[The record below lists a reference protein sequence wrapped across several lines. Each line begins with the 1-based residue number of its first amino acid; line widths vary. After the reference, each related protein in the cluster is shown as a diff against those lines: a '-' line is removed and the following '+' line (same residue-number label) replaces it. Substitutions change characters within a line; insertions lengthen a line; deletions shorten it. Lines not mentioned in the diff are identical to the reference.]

1 MSDDSGGFSAPPPP
15 PPPPSAGGG
24 GTLPARGL
32 GDILSAAFDVYKAN
46 AAKLIGIVAIVV
58 VPLSLIG
65 ALLTKLAFKANCS
78 TVQQWLRPMGRSA
91 NRGASPSYGS
101 LAVFGIALA
110 FIMSFVVQAAIAR
123 AAGEA
128 TVGDPVDANESYRW
142 GFQHLGNVLWISI
155 LSFLFDPG
163 RSDPVHH
170 PRHHHRDLPDGRDPC
185 LLFENKRGAEALGRS
200 WNLVKGHF
208 WHVLGVVIVTG
219 LITGIV
225 SGIFNALGGSNWF
238 LYWIM
243 DSHRPDH
250 HRAVLRARLGD
261 PVPRP
266 ACPRRVADRRPGAP
280 GAGLQPV
287 TVAGS
292 AAHRRAP
299 RWGARRRPDRV
310 CRRTF
315 TEPPSRGLRSP
326 ATGSVWWRH
335 GAMIQERRD
344 GGAPRGLGRAPLL
357 RPPRHRRRGHPRPV
371 DVLRP
376 AR

>member
-65 ALLTKLAFKANCS
+65 ALLTKVAFNANCS
-78 TVQQWLRPMGRSA
+78 EVQGAFGNIKVCEPRNVAVVATVGVL
-91 NRGASPSYGS
+91 
-101 LAVFGIALA
+101 GIALA

-128 TVGDPVDANESYRW
+128 TVGDPVDVNESYRW
-142 GFQHLGNVLWISI
+142 GFRHLGNVLWISVLAGLAI
-155 LSFLFDPG
+155 FVGLLLLVIPGIIIAIFLTVVIPA
-163 RSDPVHH
+163 
-170 PRHHHRDLPDGRDPC
+170 
-185 LLFENKRGAEALGRS
+185 LLFENKRGTESLGRS

-219 LITGIV
+219 IITGIV

-243 DSHRPDH
+243 DSIGRIITVPFSALVSVILYLD
-250 HRAVLRARLGD
+250 LRARSEALTGD
-261 PVPRP
+261 QVRQE
-266 ACPRRVADRRPGAP
+266 
-280 GAGLQPV
+280 L
-287 TVAGS
+287 
-292 AAHRRAP
+292 AAN
-299 RWGARRRPDRV
+299 
-310 CRRTF
+310 
-315 TEPPSRGLRSP
+315 
-326 ATGSVWWRH
+326 
-335 GAMIQERRD
+335 Q
-344 GGAPRGLGRAPLL
+344 
-357 RPPRHRRRGHPRPV
+357 
-371 DVLRP
+371 
-376 AR
+376 

>member
-46 AAKLIGIVAIVV
+46 AIKLIGIVAIVV

-65 ALLTKLAFKANCS
+65 ALLTKVAFKANCS
-78 TVQQWLRPMGRSA
+78 DVQGPFGSVGTVCEPRNWAVVAFAG
-91 NRGASPSYGS
+91 
-101 LAVFGIALA
+101 VFGFALA

-128 TVGDPVDANESYRW
+128 TVGDPVDTNESYRW
-142 GFQHLGNVLWISI
+142 GFRHLGNVLWISI
-155 LSFLFDPG
+155 LAFLFILGGLILFIIPG
-163 RSDPVHH
+163 IIIAIFLTVVIPA
-170 PRHHHRDLPDGRDPC
+170 

-243 DSHRPDH
+243 DSIGRIITVPFSALVSVILYLD
-250 HRAVLRARLGD
+250 LRARSEALTGD
-261 PVPRP
+261 QVRQE
-266 ACPRRVADRRPGAP
+266 
-280 GAGLQPV
+280 L
-287 TVAGS
+287 
-292 AAHRRAP
+292 AAN
-299 RWGARRRPDRV
+299 
-310 CRRTF
+310 
-315 TEPPSRGLRSP
+315 
-326 ATGSVWWRH
+326 
-335 GAMIQERRD
+335 Q
-344 GGAPRGLGRAPLL
+344 
-357 RPPRHRRRGHPRPV
+357 
-371 DVLRP
+371 
-376 AR
+376 

>member
-65 ALLTKLAFKANCS
+65 ALLTKVAFKTNCS
-78 TVQQWLRPMGRSA
+78 EVQGAFGNIKVCEPRSVAVVATVGVL
-91 NRGASPSYGS
+91 
-101 LAVFGIALA
+101 GIALA

-142 GFQHLGNVLWISI
+142 GFRHLGNVLWISLLAGLAI
-155 LSFLFDPG
+155 FVGLLLFVIPGIIIAIFLTVVIPA
-163 RSDPVHH
+163 
-170 PRHHHRDLPDGRDPC
+170 
-185 LLFENKRGAEALGRS
+185 LLFENKRGTESLSRS

-243 DSHRPDH
+243 DSIARIITVPFSALVSVILYLD
-250 HRAVLRARLGD
+250 LRARSEALTGD
-261 PVPRP
+261 QVRQE
-266 ACPRRVADRRPGAP
+266 
-280 GAGLQPV
+280 L
-287 TVAGS
+287 
-292 AAHRRAP
+292 AAN
-299 RWGARRRPDRV
+299 
-310 CRRTF
+310 
-315 TEPPSRGLRSP
+315 
-326 ATGSVWWRH
+326 
-335 GAMIQERRD
+335 Q
-344 GGAPRGLGRAPLL
+344 
-357 RPPRHRRRGHPRPV
+357 
-371 DVLRP
+371 
-376 AR
+376 

>member
-1 MSDDSGGFSAPPPP
+1 MSDDSGGFSAPPPPP

-78 TVQQWLRPMGRSA
+78 TVSNGFADVKICEPRSFA
-91 NRGASPSYGS
+91 VVWFA
-101 LAVFGIALA
+101 AVFGIALA

-142 GFQHLGNVLWISI
+142 GFRHLGNVLWISI
-155 LSFLFDPG
+155 LSFLAILGGLILFIIPG
-163 RSDPVHH
+163 IIIAIFLTVVIPA
-170 PRHHHRDLPDGRDPC
+170 

-208 WHVLGVVIVTG
+208 WHVLGVIIVTG
-219 LITGIV
+219 IITGIV

-243 DSHRPDH
+243 DSIGRIITVPFSALVSVILYLD
-250 HRAVLRARLGD
+250 LRARSEALTGD
-261 PVPRP
+261 QVRQE
-266 ACPRRVADRRPGAP
+266 
-280 GAGLQPV
+280 L
-287 TVAGS
+287 
-292 AAHRRAP
+292 AAN
-299 RWGARRRPDRV
+299 
-310 CRRTF
+310 
-315 TEPPSRGLRSP
+315 
-326 ATGSVWWRH
+326 
-335 GAMIQERRD
+335 Q
-344 GGAPRGLGRAPLL
+344 
-357 RPPRHRRRGHPRPV
+357 
-371 DVLRP
+371 
-376 AR
+376 